1 MGDSPRGRKES
12 DATDVTEHAHM
23 RTSGAKTPPRARPL
37 VLARRRSRAAALAAG
52 HGGPCA
58 SYRRSF

>member
-23 RTSGAKTPPRARPL
+23 RTSGAKTPPCSPSHSACSQ
-37 VLARRRSRAAALAAG
+37 VLG
-52 HGGPCA
+52 
-58 SYRRSF
+58 